1 MKESKSAGEASGPGR
16 PDQAPH
22 QTDQPKVVADGRLQ
36 HWRADLI
43 GGFTAAVAGMPT
55 AMGYGM
61 LALSPLGA
69 DFVSHG
75 VLAGLYAVICGG
87 IVAVLLGAN
96 TTMIYG
102 PRSIVAYMTAAL
114 VLHTFVQSN
123 AAYIQQASPAAI
135 LTLLFFLTF
144 LAGIFQVIFGFIGLG
159 SIVRYVPA
167 PVMAGFQNAAAIL
180 IFFSQLTY
188 LLGINQPFRLDE
200 VQYYLGS
207 IQPFSLAVGIV
218 VCIMI
223 MKGARITQKIPA
235 VLLGIFAGVGL
246 YYLLHAA
253 GLGRQLGPT
262 IGAIPF
268 AIPGPGYLPV
278 FFGLLGDSALREI
291 MPSLITGA
299 LSLAL
304 IASLDGLLCA
314 RMLATNSDRKIS
326 GKGELIRMGAGNMV
340 SATFG
345 GIANGINL
353 AGSFANSKSGGRTA
367 NSILVNAATVLLAVL
382 LLPQFI
388 AYLPRVVIAA
398 TLTVI
403 AIQLFDRWTLQLLV
417 RLVRGKLSPGMLI
430 DLLVI
435 VAVTTVAIAVN
446 IVVAVLLGVV
456 AAIAFFIFRM
466 SRSVIRRSYHCDAV
480 HSRKAREERWMAL
493 LTKRGREI
501 VVIELEGALF
511 FGTADNLAQFVDQV
525 IEDGARY
532 VILDLRRINEV
543 DSTGARIL
551 LQMNDKLTRN
561 GRHLLLAGLKERTRI
576 EFFLNEMGVIAAVTR
591 NKVLEDADHALEW
604 AEDHLILSEEGGK
617 VDPGEFPFRQLE
629 VFAGFSED
637 EVGIVRGMLEKCS
650 YEADEAVFREGDLG
664 RELFIIASG
673 SASVYLRLPGAER
686 ATRLITFTAGT
697 IFGEVALLDDEFRS
711 ATVEADSP
719 LVCYVLRQPAYEALS
734 AHHPAIT
741 VKLLRNLGRVL
752 SGRLRRANRTIY
764 QLAS

>member
-1 MKESKSAGEASGPGR
+1 MNGRTTPGQGPGL
-16 PDQAPH
+16 PDYAQQKTA
-22 QTDQPKVVADGRLQ
+22 QPQVAAGGRLQ

-69 DFVSHG
+69 EFVSHG

-87 IVAVLLGAN
+87 IIAVLLGAN

-144 LAGIFQVIFGFIGLG
+144 LAGLFQVLFGVIGFG
-159 SIVRYVPA
+159 AIVRYVPA
-167 PVMAGFQNAAAIL
+167 PVMSGFQNAAAIL

-188 LLGINQPFRLDE
+188 LFGINKPFRLDE
-200 VQYYLGS
+200 VPDYIGA
-207 IQPFSLAVGIV
+207 IQPFTLAVGIV
-218 VCIMI
+218 VCITI
-223 MKGARITQKIPA
+223 MQGARITKKIPV
-235 VLLGIFAGVGL
+235 VLLGVFAGVGL
-246 YYLLHAA
+246 YYLFHAA
-253 GLGRQLGPT
+253 GLGGQLGPT

-268 AIPGPGYLPV
+268 AIPTPEYLPV
-278 FFGLLGDSALREI
+278 FFGLLGDAALEEI

-314 RMLATNSDRKIS
+314 RMLATDSGQKIS
-326 GKGELIRMGAGNMV
+326 GRNELIRMGTGNMV

-353 AGSFANSKSGGRTA
+353 AGSFANQKSGARTP

-382 LLPQFI
+382 LLPQLI
-388 AYLPRVVIAA
+388 AYLPRVVIAG
-398 TLTVI
+398 TLLVI

-417 RLVRGKLSPGMLI
+417 RLVRGRLSTGMLI
-430 DLLVI
+430 DLAVI
-435 VAVTTVAIAVN
+435 IAVTTVAIAVN

-466 SRSVIRRSYHCDAV
+466 SRSIIRRSYRCDAV
-480 HSRKAREERWMAL
+480 HSRKAREERLMTL
-493 LTKRGREI
+493 LMQRGREI
-501 VVIELEGALF
+501 TVIELEGALF
-511 FGTADNLAQFVDQV
+511 FGSADNLVQFVDKV
-525 IEDGARY
+525 VEGGARY
-532 VILDLRRINEV
+532 VILDLRRISEV

-591 NKVLEDADHALEW
+591 NKVLEDADHAVEW
-604 AEDHLILSEEGGK
+604 AEDHLILSEEGGN
-617 VDPGEFPFRQLE
+617 VDAGEFPFRKLE
-629 VFAGFSED
+629 VFSGFSET
-637 EVGIVRGMLEKCS
+637 EVGIVTGMLEKCT
-650 YEADEAVFREGDLG
+650 YEPDEAVFREGDVG

-719 LVCYVLRQPAYEALS
+719 LVCYVLRQPAYETLS
-734 AHHPAIT
+734 AQHPAIA